1 MSHTKTL
8 TAREAYHDSLQFFE
22 EIKQNIGHGIIN
34 DKSTVSFTE
43 KLEPEEDF
51 QIRLKA
57 THATLA
63 MFVKR
68 YRAAEFTFHTERAPI
83 DGYPETAR
91 QNNPLVT
98 HYAEFTVDF
107 TPYGTIFGGHSD
119 DNGGNATKQTCSSH
133 RDGNALTG
141 PTGPATPD
149 TPTGPMAEQTS
160 AVQSLV

>member
-22 EIKQNIGHGIIN
+22 EIRQDITHGVIN
-34 DKSTVSFTE
+34 GNPTVRFTE
-43 KLEPEEDF
+43 RLEPEEEF
-51 QIRLKA
+51 QVRLKA

-63 MFVKR
+63 MFVAR
-68 YRAAEFTFHTERAPI
+68 YRAAEFTFHTERTPI
-83 DGYPETAR
+83 DGYPDTALR
-91 QNNPLVT
+91 NNPLAT

-133 RDGNALTG
+133 QDGHA
-141 PTGPATPD
+141 PTGPETPD
-149 TPTGPMAEQTS
+149 APTGPMTEQAPT
-160 AVQSLV
+160 VHSLA

>member
-22 EIKQNIGHGIIN
+22 EIRQDITHGVIN
-34 DKSTVSFTE
+34 GDPAVRFTE
-43 KLEPEEDF
+43 KLEPEEEF
-51 QIRLKA
+51 QVRIKA

-63 MFVKR
+63 MFVAR
-68 YRAAEFTFHTERAPI
+68 YRAAEFTFHTERIPI
-83 DGYPETAR
+83 SGYPEAAL

-107 TPYGTIFGGHSD
+107 TPYGTIFGSYSD
-119 DNGGNATKQTCSSH
+119 DDGGNATKQTCSQATESTS
-133 RDGNALTG
+133 NG

-149 TPTGPMAEQTS
+149 TPAGPGAGQNSLIHS
-160 AVQSLV
+160 AV

>member
-22 EIKQNIGHGIIN
+22 EIKQNIAHGIIN
-34 DKSTVSFTE
+34 GKPAVSFSE

-51 QIRLKA
+51 QVRLKA

-68 YRAAEFTFHTERAPI
+68 YRVAEFTFHTERTPI
-83 DGYPETAR
+83 DGYSDTAL
-91 QNNPLVT
+91 QDNPLVT

-119 DNGGNATKQTCSSH
+119 DNGGNATKQTCSSY
-133 RDGNALTG
+133 RGENA
-141 PTGPATPD
+141 PTAPAGPATPD
-149 TPTGPMAEQTS
+149 APTGPKTDQTP
-160 AVQSLV
+160 AVHSLA